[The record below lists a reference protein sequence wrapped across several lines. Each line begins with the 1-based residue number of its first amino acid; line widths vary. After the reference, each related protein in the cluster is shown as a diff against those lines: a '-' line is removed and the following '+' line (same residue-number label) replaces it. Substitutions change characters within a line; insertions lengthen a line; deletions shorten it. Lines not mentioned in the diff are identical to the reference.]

1 MKTYTKKIIFGGILL
16 VSLTIITLMILTQT
30 NVYEM
35 WMAIA
40 FILAFSSGIVFWIV
54 QLTREKKERREEKFR
69 RKNK

>member
-1 MKTYTKKIIFGGILL
+1 VKTYTKKIIFGGILL
-16 VSLTIITLMILTQT
+16 VCLGIATLMILTQT
-30 NVYEM
+30 NVNEM

-40 FILAFSSGIVFWIV
+40 FILAFSGGIVFWIV